1 MSKTIIIGASEYTHR
16 YSNMAAHMLSD
27 HKIDFEMVGKKGGEL
42 LGKTI
47 HKIKDKPE
55 FNQIHTITLYIN
67 PDNQKEIYN
76 YIINLA
82 PQRIIF
88 NPGTENYELSK
99 LAQNE
104 NINVV
109 EACTLVMLQT
119 GQF

>member
-27 HKIDFEMVGKKGGEL
+27 HNIDFEMIGKKGGEL

-47 HKIKDKPE
+47 YRIMDRPT
-55 FNQIHTITLYIN
+55 FDQIHTVTLYIN
-67 PDNQKEIYN
+67 PFNQKEIYN
-76 YIINLA
+76 YIIDLA
-82 PQRIIF
+82 PERIIF

-99 LAQNE
+99 LAQNQ

-119 GQF
+119 GQY